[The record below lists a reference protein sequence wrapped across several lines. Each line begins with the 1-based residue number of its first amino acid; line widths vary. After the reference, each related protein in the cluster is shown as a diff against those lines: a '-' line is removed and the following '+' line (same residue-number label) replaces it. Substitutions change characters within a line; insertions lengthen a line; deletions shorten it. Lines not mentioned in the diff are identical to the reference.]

1 MLKASYFNIF
11 VYQRYYEKRNQ
22 TKSIAMEESDLRG
35 INLYER
41 IKLEFNGD

>member
-1 MLKASYFNIF
+1 VEISGI
-11 VYQRYYEKRNQ
+11 E
-22 TKSIAMEESDLRG
+22 TKSITMEGSDLRG